1 MREKGW
7 DVDDCTVYD
16 PEKVAGMTESQ
27 AKEYKQ
33 ECIQKKKSQ
42 KTGQDSKTYK
52 LRREIEKIEKEKEK
66 ARQSRDLALAA
77 TQQAKQQTAAVRQQ
91 KANLE
96 AEIADLRQE
105 ADSYPTDLHDR
116 LDALSAAAN
125 AYHNAASTD
134 GTLIE
139 FLQKIKVNQKKPD
152 GSTVKRSVYDLWQ
165 EYQQKQEQKL
175 AAQSEQVQQEALEV
189 QRRLPSF
196 QSSTKSQ
203 HGNSYSMDF

>member
-1 MREKGW
+1 
-7 DVDDCTVYD
+7 
-16 PEKVAGMTESQ
+16 
-27 AKEYKQ
+27 
-33 ECIQKKKSQ
+33 
-42 KTGQDSKTYK
+42 
-52 LRREIEKIEKEKEK
+52 
-66 ARQSRDLALAA
+66 LALAA

-105 ADSYPTDLHDR
+105 ADSYPTDLYDR

-134 GTLIE
+134 GPLIE

-196 QSSTKSQ
+196 QSTTKSQ

>member
-1 MREKGW
+1 
-7 DVDDCTVYD
+7 
-16 PEKVAGMTESQ
+16 MTESQ

-66 ARQSRDLALAA
+66 ARLSRDLALAA

-105 ADSYPTDLHDR
+105 ADSYPTDLQEH
-116 LDALSAAAN
+116 LGALSAAATK
-125 AYHNAASTD
+125 YHYAAAD
-134 GTLIE
+134 ANGPLIE
-139 FLQKIKVNQKKPD
+139 FLQKIKVNQKQPD
-152 GSTVKRSVYDLWQ
+152 GSTVKRTVYDVWQ
-165 EYQQKQEQKL
+165 EYRQKQEQKL
-175 AAQSEQVQQEALEV
+175 AAQAEQARQGAADA
-189 QRRLPSF
+189 QRRLPTF
-196 QSSTKSQ
+196 QSTSVQ
-203 HGNSYSMDF
+203 QGDFYAKNF